1 MSSFTIWFWNC
12 KQLTPARVN
21 ELIMAGE
28 IAAFF
33 LRELKTFF
41 LYVSVSNSPEKFE
54 VVEFCVCVCVC
65 VKGKMR

>member
-1 MSSFTIWFWNC
+1 
-12 KQLTPARVN
+12 
-21 ELIMAGE
+21 MAGE